1 MADNTVTIYKYLDKV
16 GLSTVWEKIKTNFA
30 SKAEL
35 NSVQNELDA
44 DIADIN
50 ADIAGI
56 NSSIDE
62 VKESVK
68 VSAINSVDDLTI
80 QANTDNKLSTA
91 LKLDIDTETQNIL
104 LVANGKNATDEN
116 KILSSISYKQFVKDG
131 ILDSVEMVII
141 EESNNTSGQEPGT
154 YLKFT
159 FNTDAGKDTIYVN
172 VTDLVNVYKGEGYI
186 IVQDETISLDYA
198 KVVTDITN
206 DLKATFVTLDDYNAN
221 NTSLNE
227 LISTNTA
234 SISELKEKLGV
245 VETTVAD
252 HTAQITTL
260 QEEVE
265 KVKTANEEL
274 GLYAASLNETISN
287 NTTQINSLWA
297 KLAESATKEELSELD
312 ERVTVNETDIDTL
325 ETRIA
330 NLEAATG
337 PDGELTKISIT
348 QVVDFA
354 AMTEKDI
361 TEVCASVDNEDQTL
375 TV

>member
-50 ADIAGI
+50 ADIADI

-141 EESNNTSGQEPGT
+141 EESSNTSGQEPGT

-172 VTDLVNVYKGEGYI
+172 VSDLVNVYKGEGYI

-221 NTSLNE
+221 NISLNE

-252 HTAQITTL
+252 HTTQIDTL

-274 GLYAASLNETISN
+274 GIYAASLNETISN
-287 NTTQINSLWA
+287 NTTQINSLWD
-297 KLAESATKEELSELD
+297 KLAESATKEELSELNK
-312 ERVTVNETDIDTL
+312 RVTVNETDIDTL

-337 PDGELTKISIT
+337 PDGELTTISIT
-348 QVVDFA
+348 QVVDFT
-354 AMTEKDI
+354 AMTEDDI
-361 TEVCASVDNEDQTL
+361 TEVCTSVDNEDQTL